1 MNAKTQAQYQNIDGN
16 DLAQFKDARTQTVV
30 SPSNLAS
37 GTLVYPYAKAKRRIL
52 KGGCDGRRASCRRGE
67 PPPISL
73 RISKYIVCALSRNDA
88 KRSRSPA
95 RRLMALYPAELRV
108 HLHAGKTDTNAHR
121 AGRPS
126 R

>member
-1 MNAKTQAQYQNIDGN
+1 M
-16 DLAQFKDARTQTVV
+16 
-30 SPSNLAS
+30 
-37 GTLVYPYAKAKRRIL
+37 RRIL

-88 KRSRSPA
+88 KRSRPPA